1 MTPDETRSAAKRRRH
16 AEAAAEINLGRPNSE
31 PQRKFFAS
39 RKLYTC
45 YGGARGGGKSWA
57 VRTKAVGGA
66 LRWPGIKILIIRRT
80 YRDLENSLITPL
92 VKLIPREAGRY
103 HATMNMVLFSN
114 GSTIKFG
121 HLPNYG
127 ATVEGEYQ
135 GQEFDW
141 IFIDEATQ
149 FTESEFRGI
158 GGCLRGVNDI
168 PKRMY
173 LTCNPG
179 GIGHQWVKRLFL
191 DKQYREHENP
201 EDYCFIPAKWSDNT
215 DLMAS
220 SPAYR
225 NMLDN
230 LPENVRRA
238 HRDGDWNALAGQYFP
253 EFDRGLHTVEPFAV
267 PEKWRRYRAFDYGLD
282 CFACLWIAV
291 DFDGR
296 CYVYREA
303 AKSGLIVSQAAE
315 LALNCTAPGEVIEQ
329 TIAPPDMWSTQKD
342 TGKTMA
348 QLFAEH
354 GVGLIRGG
362 NSRVQGWMALKELLR
377 VRLDGK
383 PGLVIFRDCIGLIED
398 LQALQADERNPS
410 DAAKE
415 PHGITHR
422 PDALRYFAQNRSLLP
437 DPEMIWAE
445 DEPGTIAYDDAMRGG
460 ACNWDYLTF

>member
-1 MTPDETRSAAKRRRH
+1 MPLADLGRAATVY
-16 AEAAAEINLGRPNSE
+16 LGRPNSE
-31 PQRKFFAS
+31 PQRKFFES

-66 LRWPGIKILIIRRT
+66 LRWPGIRILIIRRT
-80 YRDLENSLITPL
+80 YRDMENSLITPL
-92 VKLIPREAGRY
+92 VKLVPPEVGRY
-103 HATMNMVLFSN
+103 NATMNMVFFTN

-121 HLPNYG
+121 HLPNCG
-127 ATVEGEYQ
+127 AAVEGEYQ

-149 FTESEFRGI
+149 FTEGEFRGI

-179 GIGHQWVKRLFL
+179 GVGHNWVKRLFV
-191 DKQYREHENP
+191 DRRFHKEENP
-201 EDYCFIPAKWSDNT
+201 DDYVFIPARYTDNA
-215 DLMAS
+215 DLMRAS
-220 SPAYR
+220 PTYGA
-225 NMLDN
+225 MLDN

-253 EFDRGLHTVEPFAV
+253 EFDRSVHTVEPFAV
-267 PEKWRRYRAFDYGLD
+267 PPEWKRYRAFDYGLD

-303 AKSGLIVSQAAE
+303 AQKGLIVSAAAE
-315 LALNCTAPGEVIEQ
+315 LALSCTPPGERVEY

-342 TGKTMA
+342 TGRTMA
-348 QLFAEH
+348 EIFTEN
-354 GVGLIRGG
+354 GLGLVRGS
-362 NSRVQGWMALKELLR
+362 NSRVQGWMALKELFR
-377 VRLDGK
+377 VRRDGK
-383 PGLVIFRDCIGLIED
+383 PSLVIFRDCRGLIED
-398 LQALQADERNPS
+398 LQALQTDERNPS
-410 DAAKE
+410 DAATE
-415 PHGITHR
+415 PHGVTHR
-422 PDALRYFAQNRSLLP
+422 PDALRYFAQGRALLP
-437 DPEMIWAE
+437 ERLPELD
-445 DEPGTIAYDDAMRGG
+445 DEAGIANYDDVMRGG
-460 ACNWDYLTF
+460 LPDDRYLVF

>member
-1 MTPDETRSAAKRRRH
+1 MQ
-16 AEAAAEINLGRPNSE
+16 LGRPNSE
-31 PQRKFFAS
+31 PQRRFFES

-66 LRWPGIKILIIRRT
+66 LRWPGIRILIIRRT
-80 YRDLENSLITPL
+80 YRDMENSLITPL
-92 VKLIPREAGRY
+92 VRLIPQKAGRY
-103 HATMNMVLFSN
+103 NATMNMVLFTN
-114 GSTIKFG
+114 GSSIKFG

-179 GIGHQWVKRLFL
+179 GVGHQWVKRLFI
-191 DKQYREHENP
+191 DRNFRPGENP
-201 EDYCFIPAKWSDNT
+201 DDYVFIPARFTDNA
-215 DLMAS
+215 DLMRA

-225 NMLDN
+225 TMLDN
-230 LPENVRRA
+230 LPENIRKA

-253 EFDRGLHTVEPFAV
+253 EFDRQIHTVEPF
-267 PEKWRRYRAFDYGLD
+267 PIPDGWRRYRAFDYGLD

-291 DFDGR
+291 DFKGR
-296 CYVYREA
+296 CYVYREVA
-303 AKSGLIVSQAAE
+303 RSGLIVSAAAE
-315 LALNCTAPGEVIEQ
+315 LALSNTPPGETVAY

-348 QLFAEH
+348 QIFTEH
-354 GVGLIRGG
+354 GLWLVKGS

-377 VRLDGK
+377 VQEDGK
-383 PGLVIFRDCIGLIED
+383 PGLLVFQSCQGLIED
-398 LQALQADERNPS
+398 LQALQADGQNPS
-410 DAAKE
+410 DAATE
-415 PHGITHR
+415 PHGVTHR
-422 PDALRYFAQNRSLLP
+422 PDALRYFAKNRTLLP
-437 DPEMIWAE
+437 EP
-445 DEPGTIAYDDAMRGG
+445 EPGPEEPEDAACLYDDLMCGG
-460 ACNWDYLTF
+460 EASWQYLGF